1 MQVTADVDC
10 TPEEAR
16 VFLGLPDLQPLQAMV
31 MAHMEKRMLA
41 RLDRSSM
48 DRLMKAWMSALG
60 QPLEPR
66 GSGPRR
72 SGHAT
77 SRPTTRQ

>member
-41 RLDRSSM
+41 QLDRYSL
-48 DRLMKAWMSALG
+48 DGLMKVWMSALG
-60 QPLEPR
+60 QPPEPQ
-66 GSGPRR
+66 GSGSRR
-72 SGHAT
+72 SGHGT
-77 SRPTTRQ
+77 SRPTTR